1 MLILLS
7 IWSGSNE
14 VGNALGEIAVVL
26 SPILIDCLLDVLP
39 PLRCMLLAYS
49 HMADICRGR
58 TVVEAR
64 KADFESK
71 ECRQT
76 ILPL

>member
-1 MLILLS
+1 MLVLLATR
-7 IWSGSNE
+7 SGSDE

-26 SPILIDCLLDVLP
+26 SPILIDGLLDVLP
-39 PLRCMLLAYS
+39 LFRCILSAYS
-49 HMADICRGR
+49 HMADVCRGR

-76 ILPL
+76 ILLL